1 MNVDK
6 TIERSAGHRL
16 TVSGGRLVVET
27 GPSAGR
33 DVALDREALV
43 IGRAPGNGLV
53 LDDPAVSATHC
64 ELVATEG
71 GPVLRDL
78 DSTNGVMLAGHR
90 VSELV
95 LHDGSTFTVGS
106 SRLRFSSH
114 GERVELAV
122 SEMEQFGGLF
132 GRSRAM
138 RQVFGKLER
147 VAALELTLLV
157 TGETGTGKEVLAR
170 SVHQM
175 SLRAER
181 PFVVLDCGSIP
192 RGLGRERD
200 LWA

>member
-71 GPVLRDL
+71 DRFYEIWTAPMESCWL
-78 DSTNGVMLAGHR
+78 D
-90 VSELV
+90 
-95 LHDGSTFTVGS
+95 
-106 SRLRFSSH
+106 
-114 GERVELAV
+114 
-122 SEMEQFGGLF
+122 
-132 GRSRAM
+132 
-138 RQVFGKLER
+138 
-147 VAALELTLLV
+147 
-157 TGETGTGKEVLAR
+157 TG
-170 SVHQM
+170 
-175 SLRAER
+175 
-181 PFVVLDCGSIP
+181 
-192 RGLGRERD
+192 
-200 LWA
+200 